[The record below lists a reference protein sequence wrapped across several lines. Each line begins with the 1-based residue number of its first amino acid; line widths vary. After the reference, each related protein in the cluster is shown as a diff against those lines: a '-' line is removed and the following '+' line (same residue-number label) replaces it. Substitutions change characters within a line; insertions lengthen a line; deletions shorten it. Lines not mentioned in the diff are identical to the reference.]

1 MRKIFNFVE
10 IASIAVFFFLIQE
23 TVLIIVVGVF
33 LNSKFSENPLNIGLV
48 VLYAL
53 IFVLMIINLCSKSMD
68 LFANKAL
75 EQIEIL
81 KKCITPIF
89 VVMPLRLGVILPGFM
104 FFIAFLGTL
113 FSRIKPS
120 DKSPTEFHEKL
131 IKR

>member
-1 MRKIFNFVE
+1 VE
-10 IASIAVFFFLIQE
+10 ISSIAVFFFLIQE

-48 VLYAL
+48 VVYAL
-53 IFVLMIINLCSKSMD
+53 LFALMMINLCSKNMD

-81 KKCITPIF
+81 KKCLTPIF
-89 VVMPLRLGVILPGFM
+89 VVMPVKLGVILPGFI
-104 FFIAFLGTL
+104 FFVAFLGLL
-113 FSRIKPS
+113 FTRIKPS
-120 DKSPTEFHEKL
+120 DKTPTEFHEKL